1 MKSRGWME
9 YSCDN
14 LFNRVS
20 RENSDMKKRL
30 NKLSQEY
37 SIHPRDFMRILPPFV
52 FPRNSCLAAC
62 CVVDVG
68 LRLYDVLQHGV
79 MKKKGA
85 FGYDHIMEI
94 VRKQINNHGLRRGC
108 FPTIAFAIVPY
119 YAWDKPGLV
128 AGDPQQGWHPKAL
141 DNPEVIGCINFQTSS
156 NRQTGPGNRELESQT
171 GTFWYWLQQYSE
183 GFRIPTHR
191 VRAKRAVTAAG
202 SSGDARAATVADI
215 QVKLVLSA
223 VFQVNDLVT
232 NVTSFLGI
240 QDVLVIARTAKG
252 LPGLGHVHE
261 YIVSKARF
269 RMLVWSKPVME
280 LLFSVGRLNKE
291 HAYGML
297 GAMED
302 VLDLLPM
309 HTPFKDFKSEHRD
322 ALLYLVLDYCQHIT
336 LDEHAIIKVALRD
349 RMQDKAAVF
358 ACLKMFL
365 AIMLGRTDCLG
376 LTDRVDPWGT
386 ASDDASVFLGLRS
399 PSHPVFLALSL

>member
-1 MKSRGWME
+1 
-9 YSCDN
+9 
-14 LFNRVS
+14 
-20 RENSDMKKRL
+20 
-30 NKLSQEY
+30 
-37 SIHPRDFMRILPPFV
+37 
-52 FPRNSCLAAC
+52 
-62 CVVDVG
+62 
-68 LRLYDVLQHGV
+68 
-79 MKKKGA
+79 MKKKGT
-85 FGYDHIMEI
+85 FDYDHIMDI
-94 VRKQINNHGLRRGC
+94 VRQQINNHGLRRGC
-108 FPTIAFAIVPY
+108 FPPTAFALVPFW
-119 YAWDKPGLV
+119 AWDRPSVV
-128 AGDPQQGWHPKAL
+128 ACDPQQGWHPKAL

-156 NRQTGPGNRELESQT
+156 NRQTGPGNRELESPT

-183 GFRIPTHR
+183 GFRMPTHR

-202 SSGDARAATVADI
+202 SSCDARAATVADI
-215 QVKLVLSA
+215 QVKLVLSD

-322 ALLYLVLDYCQHIT
+322 ALLYLVTDYWKGIS
-336 LDEHAIIKVALRD
+336 LFEHFLIKVELRN
-349 RMQDKAAVF
+349 RMLDKAAVF
-358 ACLKMFL
+358 ACHKMFL
-365 AIMLGRTDCLG
+365 ASLHGLSLDG
-376 LTDRVDPWGT
+376 LTDRVDPQGT
-386 ASDDASVFLGLRS
+386 ASDDARVFLGLRLQGS
-399 PSHPVFLALSL
+399 SYVLV